1 MKFWGPQNF
10 GALCSPHILYNYR
23 LGPGMDI
30 GRIGARRGIPG
41 ARKSRVCVGRIV
53 KGENYL
59 AREGLISIITTLSC
73 FFDLVQ
79 PSTSTGYKLG
89 SLKGFSAK
97 FLSYKFLNMNFRPR
111 SAGKISKVL
120 WCNLPGQ
127 HYRTRLNPVWIVRC
141 TCFGRAEPN
150 NPLCTLKNL
159 SG

>member
-1 MKFWGPQNF
+1 
-10 GALCSPHILYNYR
+10 
-23 LGPGMDI
+23 MDI

-41 ARKSRVCVGRIV
+41 ARKSRVWVDRIV

-97 FLSYKFLNMNFRPR
+97 FLS
-111 SAGKISKVL
+111 
-120 WCNLPGQ
+120 
-127 HYRTRLNPVWIVRC
+127 
-141 TCFGRAEPN
+141 
-150 NPLCTLKNL
+150 
-159 SG
+159 